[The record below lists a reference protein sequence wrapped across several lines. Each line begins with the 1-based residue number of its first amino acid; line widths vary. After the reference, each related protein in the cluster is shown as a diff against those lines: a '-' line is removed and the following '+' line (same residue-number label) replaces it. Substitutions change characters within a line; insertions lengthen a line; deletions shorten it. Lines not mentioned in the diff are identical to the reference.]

1 MSQKSIENLTRIK
14 RINNL
19 DSVVLSVID
28 KIASRAEVGFK
39 KYGTNMDRKDLTI
52 IQWIDHSI
60 EEKMDDILYMEKIK
74 RELHNITPYIQTN
87 ANGFDNN
94 ELSNNDLVN
103 KSLNKRLFIS
113 NLQINLT
120 WQKLKDIMR
129 KYGDVAYVNIINNNK
144 GIALVE
150 FKNIDD
156 INTIISKLNNIEIM
170 GRKIKVRLD
179 NK

>member
-60 EEKMDDILYMEKIK
+60 EEKMDDIIYMQKIK
-74 RELHNITPYIQTN
+74 AELLKQNI
-87 ANGFDNN
+87 
-94 ELSNNDLVN
+94 S
-103 KSLNKRLFIS
+103 
-113 NLQINLT
+113 
-120 WQKLKDIMR
+120 DI
-129 KYGDVAYVNIINNNK
+129 K
-144 GIALVE
+144 
-150 FKNIDD
+150 
-156 INTIISKLNNIEIM
+156 T
-170 GRKIKVRLD
+170 
-179 NK
+179 